1 MKFFKIILGITAL
14 FNFAQ
19 AQISNESL
27 RPKSIEFGEYINASI
42 PEYSFDIART
52 SIDSIIHGSRRAY
65 QISLLHATSINTTTQ
80 GIWSTLPNGDKIWRL
95 KIQSPKAL
103 GLNLYFSKYELAPG
117 ATLHIYSPSYKKIL
131 GAYTSRNHDAS
142 NLFATSI
149 IEGESCI
156 IEYYEPRDMHIEQP
170 FEISEIAHYFRGL
183 KSAEN
188 FNDAE
193 SCLVNVT
200 CSEGDSFRLV
210 NKAVVRILAKN
221 ITGTVWCTGTIMN
234 NTAQDCK
241 PYVLTAAHC
250 AEGTTEAQF
259 NQWIYY
265 FNYESP
271 TCANPSNE
279 PSTKSIA
286 GSIVRAQS
294 IDGGDSSSDFCFVEL
309 KSAIPTSYQANF
321 AGWSNANVPSVK
333 SVSINHPVGDIKKIA
348 TSQIP
353 TNSVS
358 YGGFIQNTHWKA
370 SWSNTPNGN
379 SFTMGG
385 SSGSTLLN
393 RNGLVVGTLTGG
405 PTVDCNTIAIFDYYG
420 KMSVHWNP
428 AGSTNSSQRLKE
440 WLDPNNSGV
449 TSLGLKQGNACPFVS
464 SIQSAQNGMEI
475 KAFIEKNTLHI
486 DGIQTPVQVNIT
498 DMQGKNMGAYTA
510 DTNRGEISLEHLT
523 MGVYIIRLQAGNA
536 VKTIKFIRA

>member
-1 MKFFKIILGITAL
+1 
-14 FNFAQ
+14 
-19 AQISNESL
+19 
-27 RPKSIEFGEYINASI
+27 
-42 PEYSFDIART
+42 
-52 SIDSIIHGSRRAY
+52 
-65 QISLLHATSINTTTQ
+65 
-80 GIWSTLPNGDKIWRL
+80 
-95 KIQSPKAL
+95 
-103 GLNLYFSKYELAPG
+103 
-117 ATLHIYSPSYKKIL
+117 
-131 GAYTSRNHDAS
+131 
-142 NLFATSI
+142 
-149 IEGESCI
+149 
-156 IEYYEPRDMHIEQP
+156 
-170 FEISEIAHYFRGL
+170 
-183 KSAEN
+183 
-188 FNDAE
+188 
-193 SCLVNVT
+193 
-200 CSEGDSFRLV
+200 
-210 NKAVVRILAKN
+210 
-221 ITGTVWCTGTIMN
+221 
-234 NTAQDCK
+234 
-241 PYVLTAAHC
+241 
-250 AEGTTEAQF
+250 AQF

-286 GSIVRAQS
+286 GSMVRAQS

-464 SIQSAQNGMEI
+464 SIQSAQNGMDI

-486 DGIQTPVQVNIT
+486 DGVQTPVQVNIT
-498 DMQGKNMGAYTA
+498 DMQGKNMWAYNT
-510 DTNRGEISLEHLT
+510 DTNRGVISLEHLT